1 MWLAKLGKGM
11 LFLVKQAF
19 VARDEIPAPLKMP
32 TWEAVWAQDLVNFVL
47 FTLSGVAVRKMS
59 SKPKE
64 SDEAFDAR
72 WKAYFERQD
81 YLYTVNSAL
90 RHILHKNIW
99 LICPVL
105 VVGPL
110 NLAIELIENHS
121 TLRNKNTM
129 PAVAVQGLYTWRIF
143 SYGIKDLIFC
153 FLPRKA
159 Q

>member
-11 LFLVKQAF
+11 LFLFKQAF
-19 VARDEIPAPLKMP
+19 VGRDEIPAPLKMP
-32 TWEAVWAQDLVNFVL
+32 AWEALWAQDLVNFVL

-81 YLYTVNSAL
+81 YLYTVNSPL

-99 LICPVL
+99 FICPVL

-121 TLRNKNTM
+121 TLTNKNTM